1 LSEVLVVFLDGVGI
15 GPPDPSVNPFLAA
28 NLPTLSE
35 ALGGRLPTL
44 TEPRLDGR
52 SGRAFPL
59 DACLGVP
66 GTPQSGTGQIALLTG
81 RNAPKLFGRHFG
93 PWPPVRLRPLLGEEN
108 FLSRARGEGATVRF
122 ANAYPA
128 GYPGT
133 RSSRRVAAV
142 PLAALAAGVLERN
155 QASLAVGEAVAS
167 EIVNDGW
174 IRHFSADLPRVSA
187 EEAGANLA
195 RVSRGTDLTL
205 FAHYDTDAAG
215 HSGEMSQGVQALE
228 RVDAFLAG
236 VLSEID
242 RDTLVLV
249 ASDHGNIEDVRG
261 GHTRNPALG
270 LAFGAAAARLPAP
283 KRLTDLARLVL
294 EAVKGRAANG

>member
-1 LSEVLVVFLDGVGI
+1 MSGVLVVFLDGVGI
-15 GPPDPSVNPFLAA
+15 GPPDPSVNPFLTAR
-28 NLPTLSE
+28 LPTLSG

-44 TEPRLDGR
+44 DEPRIDSR

-66 GTPQSGTGQIALLTG
+66 GTPQSGTGQVALLTG

-93 PWPPVRLRPLLGEEN
+93 PWPPVRLRPLLGEKN

-122 ANAYPA
+122 ANAYPD
-128 GYPGT
+128 GYPGA

-142 PLAALAAGVLERN
+142 PLSALAAGVLDRN
-155 QASLAVGEAVAS
+155 QASLAAGEAVAS

-174 IRHFSADLPRVSA
+174 IRHFSANIPRVSA
-187 EEAGANLA
+187 EDAGVNLA
-195 RVSRGTDLTL
+195 RVSRGSDLTL

-215 HSGEMSQGVQALE
+215 HSGEMSQAVQALE

-236 VLSEID
+236 VLSETD

-270 LAFGAAAARLPAP
+270 LAFGAAAAPLAVP

-294 EAVKGRAANG
+294 KAVKT

>member
-1 LSEVLVVFLDGVGI
+1 LSGVLVVFLDGVGI
-15 GPPDPSVNPFLAA
+15 GPPDPSVNPFLTAR
-28 NLPTLSE
+28 LPTLSG

-44 TEPRLDGR
+44 DEPRIDSR

-66 GTPQSGTGQIALLTG
+66 GTPQSGTGQVALLTG

-93 PWPPVRLRPLLGEEN
+93 PWPPVRLRPLLGEKN

-122 ANAYPA
+122 ANAYPD
-128 GYPGT
+128 GYPGA

-142 PLAALAAGVLERN
+142 PLSALAAGVLDRN
-155 QASLAVGEAVAS
+155 QASLAAGEAVAS

-174 IRHFSADLPRVSA
+174 IRHFSANIPRVSA
-187 EEAGANLA
+187 EDAGVNLA
-195 RVSRGTDLTL
+195 RVSRGSDLTL

-215 HSGEMSQGVQALE
+215 HSGEMSQAVQALE

-236 VLSEID
+236 VLSETD

-270 LAFGAAAARLPAP
+270 LAFGAAAAPLAVP

-294 EAVKGRAANG
+294 KAVKT